1 MIGLRRIALAGAIS
15 PLLAL
20 AFASVAVADRPA
32 ATIFVKPDTPAE
44 IMLGD
49 QTECEADARHSRVVT
64 YANVSTPSQ
73 YNQSIASPL
82 ALLVLG
88 AMADGRGA
96 RATQDDFVQNCM
108 SARGYVGVPLQSREA
123 SAYRRA
129 RDAEAR
135 LAWVQTFY
143 SSEAFVERVQ
153 QANAQNAPLEEAP
166 GALQSSWVFGEV
178 ISPEGG
184 AQHFEL
190 GPNDVQDITTSRL
203 LPAVLVTLNQDVV
216 SSARADLRI
225 KQGDQLFQLSGQSK
239 QTYCTLT
246 PVAERNYVCL
256 IDLDGDAM
264 VDTLVLARS
273 FTPSLPLLEL
283 DPDSAATLA
292 SPAALRV
299 LASEDCTCS
308 MSVTLMHWGRRS
320 MGRRDAG
327 FTMNIGRRDFHEE
340 SAAGPMFSLVF
351 DELPESLDILGA
363 KFDNI
368 SREDRVLRFDLVN
381 GFERG
386 TFYNPYYGGTY
397 VEWGF

>member
-1 MIGLRRIALAGAIS
+1 MVGLRRIALAGAIS
-15 PLLAL
+15 PFLAL
-20 AFASVAVADRPA
+20 AFAGVAVADRPA
-32 ATIFVKPDTPAE
+32 AAIFVKPDTAAE

-82 ALLVLG
+82 ALLVIG
-88 AMADGRGA
+88 AMVDGRGA
-96 RATQDDFVQNCM
+96 RATQDDFVRNCM
-108 SARGYVGVPLQSREA
+108 SARGYAGVPLESREA

-129 RDAEAR
+129 RDAAAR
-135 LAWVQTFY
+135 LAWAQTFY
-143 SSEAFVERVQ
+143 SSATFAERVQ
-153 QANAQNAPLEEAP
+153 QANAQSTHSEEAA
-166 GALQSSWVFGEV
+166 GTLQSSWVFGEV
-178 ISPEGG
+178 TTPEGG
-184 AQHFEL
+184 VKHFEL
-190 GPNDVQDITTSRL
+190 GPNDVQEITTSRL
-203 LPAVLVTLNQDVV
+203 FPAVLVTLDQDVV
-216 SSARADLRI
+216 SSARAELRV

-239 QTYCTLT
+239 PTYCTLT

-256 IDLDGDAM
+256 IDLDSDAL

-283 DPDSAATLA
+283 DPDSAAALA
-292 SPAALRV
+292 SPAALHV
-299 LASEDCTCS
+299 LAPEDCTCS
-308 MSVTLMHWGRRS
+308 LSVTLMHWGRRS

-327 FTMNIGRRDFHEE
+327 FTMNISRNDFHEE
-340 SAAGPMFSLVF
+340 PAAGPMFSVVF

-363 KFDNI
+363 RFENL
-368 SREDRVLRFDLVN
+368 SREGSVLRFDLAN

-386 TFYNPYYGGTY
+386 AFYNPYYGGNY